1 MTYVIPTH
9 RQAWIALFTLFAAII
24 VSILIGLS
32 QLPLGLL
39 VVLLSALALIIWYR
53 QFTGTTSSVAST
65 ASASQSSTWQYDPQ
79 EPVLLTSVMTADGE
93 THTARVV
100 PLEQRTGHQL
110 LMTINGYLVID
121 NSGRVIYQL

>member
-1 MTYVIPTH
+1 MTHVIPTY

-39 VVLLSALALIIWYR
+39 VVLLSALALVIWYR
-53 QFTGTTSSVAST
+53 QFTSTTSSVAST
-65 ASASQSSTWQYDPQ
+65 ASASQSSAWQYDPQ

-100 PLEQRTGHQL
+100 PLEQRAGHQL
-110 LMTINGYLVID
+110 LMTIDGYLVID
-121 NSGRVIYQL
+121 NSGRVIYRL